1 MWYIN
6 LLIQMPRS
14 MLNSECVFVN
24 PLCRAPSPPP
34 APTQIAA
41 GAYLELHGTADWR
54 LLVAEHGLAVEKKVD
69 GQWREASSFDI

>member
-1 MWYIN
+1 
-6 LLIQMPRS
+6 MPRS
-14 MLNSECVFVN
+14 MLNTDSLVVN
-24 PLCRAPSPPP
+24 PLCRAPAPPP
-34 APTQIAA
+34 TPVTQIAA